1 MDGQKFLFCYQWVI
15 ERFIQLIWFKNI
27 NSRRK
32 HATVFVIE
40 SLTRSLKNAD
50 SLKNKTPLL
59 MVPFFLAEQKQTKK
73 LSINLLFIETLY

>member
-1 MDGQKFLFCYQWVI
+1 M
-15 ERFIQLIWFKNI
+15 
-27 NSRRK
+27 
-32 HATVFVIE
+32 FVIE